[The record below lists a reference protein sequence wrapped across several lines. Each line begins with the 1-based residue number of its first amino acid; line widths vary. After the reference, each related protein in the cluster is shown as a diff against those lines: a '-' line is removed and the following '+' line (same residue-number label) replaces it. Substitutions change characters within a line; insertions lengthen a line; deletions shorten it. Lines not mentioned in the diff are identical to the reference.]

1 MNPDERKLLDRIAN
15 QVDENNTILRG
26 IRRVQR
32 FTTVYRILYWV
43 LIIGLS
49 FGAFY
54 FIQPYVNMLK
64 GVASGNLDQALN
76 QSSGGGISDLL
87 KGL

>member
-1 MNPDERKLLDRIAN
+1 MTPEEKQLFDQVAN
-15 QVDENNTILRG
+15 QVSENNEILRG
-26 IRRVQR
+26 IRKHQRMSTAFRV
-32 FTTVYRILYWV
+32 LYWL

-54 FIQPYVNMLK
+54 FIQPYINMMK
-64 GVASGNLDQALN
+64 GVASGNFDQVFN

>member
-1 MNPDERKLLDRIAN
+1 MTPEERELLQRVAN
-15 QVDENNTILRG
+15 QVDENNQILRG

-32 FTTVYRILYWV
+32 FATVYRIVYWV

-54 FIQPYVNMLK
+54 FIQPYINMLK
-64 GVASGNLDQALN
+64 SVSSGNLDKVLDQTQNNSIANFLK
-76 QSSGGGISDLL
+76 DL
-87 KGL
+87 

>member
-1 MNPDERKLLDRIAN
+1 MTPEERELLQRVAN
-15 QVDENNTILRG
+15 QVDENNSILRSM
-26 IRRVQR
+26 RRSQR
-32 FTTVYRILYWV
+32 WSLVMKVLYWV

-54 FIQPYVNMLK
+54 LIQPYINMLK
-64 GVASGNLDQALN
+64 GVSSGNLDSALN
-76 QSSGGGISDLL
+76 QTNSISDIL

>member
-1 MNPDERKLLDRIAN
+1 MNEEERKLLEKLAS
-15 QVDENNTILRG
+15 QVEENNSILRSM
-26 IRRVQR
+26 RRTQR
-32 FTTVYRILYWV
+32 MGTTFRVLYWV

-54 FIQPYVNMLK
+54 FIQPYINMLK

-76 QSSGGGISDLL
+76 QSSSGGINDLL
-87 KGL
+87 NGL